1 MIRKV
6 TARISPIA
14 AVLSDVVGG
23 HGHKTQTRRGV
34 ELTLSTDGS
43 LQGLGEASPIVG
55 FSLDRL
61 EDVTETLETLETLD
75 VPFPRTPA
83 DCRGIIAEQS
93 ERLPNSQPSARF
105 AFEGALLD
113 LFARYLGLSA
123 ASLIREWASWP
134 HPLNEQIALTK
145 LITST
150 DTAVCLTKARQA
162 WQRGYRVFKLKLEP
176 GNSFEETLTN
186 LKALREKFG
195 QELVLRLDPNGS
207 FPADNLEGLLD
218 ALAPFEPEFVEEPAF
233 WTTLRTLRQSP
244 VPLALD
250 ESLVDPE
257 ALSTLLPRRDPLRLQ
272 AMIVKP
278 ALHGLLRAI
287 ELAEEAHRS
296 GLDVIVTHLFDG
308 PVGHA
313 TALSLAQAVGSP
325 HRAHGLAPQP
335 GLLMVPN
342 RRIAGLGHGQ
352 AWLENT
358 PGLPL
363 LEVKTC
369 SA

>member
-1 MIRKV
+1 MKRRV
-6 TARISPIA
+6 TAHISPIA

-23 HGHKTQTRRGV
+23 HGHKTQTRRGL
-34 ELTLSTDGS
+34 ELTLSVDES
-43 LQGLGEASPIVG
+43 LQGLGEASPILG

-61 EDVTETLETLETLD
+61 EDVLEALEALETFEL
-75 VPFPRTPA
+75 PFPKTPE

-113 LFARYLGLSA
+113 LFARYFGLSA
-123 ASLIREWASWP
+123 ASLIRTWSNWP
-134 HPLNEQIALTK
+134 HPINEQIALTR

-150 DTAVCLTKARQA
+150 DSAVCLTKARQA

-176 GNSFEETLTN
+176 GNSFDETLAN
-186 LKALREKFG
+186 LRAIRDKFG
-195 QELVLRLDPNGS
+195 KELVLRLDPNGS
-207 FPADNLEGLLD
+207 FPAEDLERLLV

-244 VPLALD
+244 VPLAID

-257 ALSTLLPRRDPLRLQ
+257 ALSTLLLRREALRLK
-272 AMIVKP
+272 AAIVKP

-325 HRAHGLAPQP
+325 HRAQGLAPQP

-352 AWLENT
+352 AWHENQ